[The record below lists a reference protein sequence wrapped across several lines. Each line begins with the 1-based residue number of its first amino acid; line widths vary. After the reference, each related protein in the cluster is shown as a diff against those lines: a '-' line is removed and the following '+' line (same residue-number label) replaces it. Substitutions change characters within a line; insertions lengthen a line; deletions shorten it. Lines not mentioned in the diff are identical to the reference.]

1 MNDMRWNNIG
11 KAKYLY
17 YLTFFIFVLY
27 GMKAPIEL
35 IQNAQDHVL
44 FVLEQLFNVYLIG
57 MAFKVF
63 SFK

>member
-1 MNDMRWNNIG
+1 MG